1 MPASDHAVLLPQ
13 DSALDPALITVES
26 LRPAK
31 PRKPLKKARGA
42 HIHRSHARRWA
53 SLLGGV
59 ALAAAAWSVHARR
72 KAVFSR
78 PAEA

>member
-13 DSALDPALITVES
+13 DSQLDPALLTVES
-26 LRPAK
+26 L
-31 PRKPLKKARGA
+31 KPLKKARGA

-59 ALAAAAWSVHARR
+59 ALAAAAWSIHARR
-72 KAVFSR
+72 KAAFSQ
-78 PAEA
+78 PAAA